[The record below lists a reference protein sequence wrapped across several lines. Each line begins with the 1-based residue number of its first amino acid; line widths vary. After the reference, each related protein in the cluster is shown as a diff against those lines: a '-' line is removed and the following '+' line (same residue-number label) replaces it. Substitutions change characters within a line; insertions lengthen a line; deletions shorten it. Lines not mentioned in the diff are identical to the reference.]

1 MYTDY
6 LYQWAKRAGLVT
18 KRDEFGDV
26 YGLDDEVR
34 SSSCSLRLAH
44 KLIKELFSSS
54 IIPSKNHTAPRDRP
68 KTNEGCD
75 PALSRRT

>member
-18 KRDEFGDV
+18 KQDEFGDV

-34 SSSCSLRLAH
+34 SSLCSLRLAH
-44 KLIKELFSSS
+44 KLIKEFASFLFVYYSVENPYSSS
-54 IIPSKNHTAPRDRP
+54 L
-68 KTNEGCD
+68 
-75 PALSRRT
+75 LSQNRRKL